1 MVTKTIN
8 ISVPDLQPVIW
19 KKLVRIRQTN
29 RVGSAYLFTG
39 PPGCGKEAVAIAFA
53 KLLNCESLSDT
64 YCGSCPSCRLFATL
78 QHEHLKLVV
87 PLPTGKSSGDNK
99 GSVLDN
105 LPQSSVD
112 LLTAAIQEK
121 AKNPFHKIMIPKANR
136 IRIDSIRELRK
147 TLYLKSQVSGQK
159 VVLIFDAHLL
169 SAGQGEAANALLKIL
184 EEPPDRTT
192 LVLVTDHKADLLP
205 TIVSRCQQVDFPPL
219 ETAVVRNVLEQY
231 METEQAQFIAGLAQ
245 GDMHRAL
252 SLSRRATEELLSIM
266 RKSAL
271 AVVRADGFQWREF
284 VSGLSRL
291 ATSNPDE
298 YIFNLYL
305 LQLWFKSAYRL
316 RIGLADELHLEGLLN
331 DLRTFNEGYPNAD
344 LNRIGE
350 QLEDAITALAQ
361 NRYLP
366 LTLINLLI
374 GIQRS
379 LRK

>member
-1 MVTKTIN
+1 MVTKEIN

-19 KKLVRIRQTN
+19 KKLARVRQTN

-39 PPGCGKEAVAIAFA
+39 PPGCGKEALAIAFA
-53 KLLNCESLSDT
+53 KLLNCESPSDT
-64 YCGSCPSCRLFATL
+64 YCGSCPSCHRFATL

-87 PLPTGKSSGDNK
+87 PLPAAKSTTDK
-99 GSVLDN
+99 GSVLDK
-105 LPQSSVD
+105 LSQSSVD
-112 LLTAAIQEK
+112 FLTKAIQEK
-121 AKNPFHKIMIPKANR
+121 ARNPFHKIMVPKASR

-147 TLYLKSQVSGQK
+147 TLYFKSQVAGQK
-159 VVLIFDAHLL
+159 MVLIFDAHLL

-219 ETAVVRNVLEQY
+219 ETAVVRQVLEQQ
-231 METEQAQFIAGLAQ
+231 MEADQAKFIAGLAQ

-252 SLSRRATEELLSIM
+252 SLSQRATEELLSM
-266 RKSAL
+266 MKNLAL
-271 AVVRADGFQWREF
+271 AVVRADGAEWRKF
-284 VSGLSRL
+284 VSNLSRL

-316 RIGLADELHLEGLLN
+316 RIGLEDELHLESLLG
-331 DLRTFNEGYPNAD
+331 DLHSFNTGYPNAD
-344 LNRIGE
+344 LHRVGE
-350 QLEDAITALAQ
+350 QLEEAITAMAR
-361 NRYLP
+361 NHYLP

-379 LRK
+379 LSK